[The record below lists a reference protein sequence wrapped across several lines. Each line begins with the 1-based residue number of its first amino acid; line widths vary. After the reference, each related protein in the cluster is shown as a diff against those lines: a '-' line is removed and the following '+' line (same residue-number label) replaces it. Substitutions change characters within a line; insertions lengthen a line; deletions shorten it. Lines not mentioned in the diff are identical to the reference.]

1 MTDRQKVYTEVLRT
15 LKDLLRGQKQG
26 HVVTLAMMITGIV
39 MSKKAQL
46 SVMSSEV
53 PHWAK
58 TASVE
63 KRMHRFVKN
72 QRVDAEMYYMPFA
85 KALIV
90 ALAKQPLIL
99 AMDGSQ
105 VGRGC
110 MTLMVGVIYKRRAL
124 PLAWIVYRGK
134 KGHTTADKH
143 IEVLERVQPLLP
155 TEAQI
160 ILLGDGE
167 YDNVDM
173 LQWVE
178 THTNWHFVVRTAKS
192 SLVHFGGGLFPL
204 SDLTVE
210 PDKCLVL
217 EEVLFTQDAAYGPL
231 LAMAYWELDY
241 QEPIYLLSNLT
252 DAEPASAYY
261 KQRYR
266 LETLFSD
273 QKSRGFHIHKSHISD
288 PKRINRLLIAAC
300 LSFIWMIYLGLSVVA
315 AGQTGLI
322 DRTHRR
328 DKSLFRLGL
337 DWFKHHL
344 KWGWT
349 LPVRFDLPPHLVLHE
364 NVR

>member
-1 MTDRQKVYTEVLRT
+1 MTDRQRVYTEVLRT
-15 LKDLLRGQKQG
+15 LKGLMKTYKQG
-26 HVVTLAMMITGIV
+26 HVVTLVMMITGIV

-46 SVMSSEV
+46 SVMSSEL

-58 TASVE
+58 AASIE

-72 QRVDAEMYYMPFA
+72 ERIDVQMYYMPFA
-85 KALIV
+85 QALV
-90 ALAKQPLIL
+90 AALSHEPLVL

-110 MTLMVGVIYKRRAL
+110 MTLMVGVIYKQRAL

-134 KGHTTADKH
+134 KGHTTAERH
-143 IEVLERVQPLLP
+143 IEVLKLVQPLLP
-155 TEAQI
+155 PEAEV

-173 LQWVE
+173 LQWLE
-178 THTNWHFVVRTAKS
+178 AHTNWHFVVRTAKNS
-192 SLVHFGGGLFPL
+192 WVHFEGLLFSL
-204 SDLTVE
+204 NDLPTE

-217 EEVLFTQDAAYGPL
+217 EQALFTQEAAYGPL
-231 LAMAYWELDY
+231 LAMVYWELGY
-241 QEPIYLLSNLT
+241 GEPIYLLSNLD
-252 DAEPASAYY
+252 DAEQACAYY
-261 KQRYR
+261 KRRYR

-273 QKSRGFHIHKSHISD
+273 QKSPGFHIHKSHLSD
-288 PKRINRLLIAAC
+288 PKRISRLLLAAC
-300 LSFIWMIYLGLSVVA
+300 LSFIWMVYLGLCVIA
-315 AGQTGLI
+315 DGQQGLI

-337 DWFKHHL
+337 DWLKHHL
-344 KWGWT
+344 KWGWP
-349 LPVRFDLPPHLVLHE
+349 LSVRFDLPLSIILHE